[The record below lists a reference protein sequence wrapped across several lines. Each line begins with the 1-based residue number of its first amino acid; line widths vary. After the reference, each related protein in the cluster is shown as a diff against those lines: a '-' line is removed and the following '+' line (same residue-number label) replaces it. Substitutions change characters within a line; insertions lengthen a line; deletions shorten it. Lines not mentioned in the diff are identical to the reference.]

1 MKKKNILKNNGILK
15 CKTNEQ
21 YSLKTSFKG
30 VNAINHITKKNW
42 GYYLTD
48 SCNQTLKKN
57 NFKTAIVVSLLS
69 KKKKYF
75 IKIVHKKKIKEFNK
89 YLKANKSSVFMWLDE
104 KKI

>member
-48 SCNQTLKKN
+48 SCNQTLKK
-57 NFKTAIVVSLLS
+57 K
-69 KKKKYF
+69 
-75 IKIVHKKKIKEFNK
+75 
-89 YLKANKSSVFMWLDE
+89 
-104 KKI
+104 